1 MQEVWVMKQTVLR
14 ARDER
19 GLERSLHSFENALR
33 LRDGAIVDVE
43 RSETERSE
51 MERSAR
57 HVAVIRYEIPLQIPG
72 GGISAASRSIA
83 SASEVAR

>member
-1 MQEVWVMKQTVLR
+1 MKQTVLR

-43 RSETERSE
+43 RSE
-51 MERSAR
+51 MERRAR
-57 HVAVIRYEIPLQIPG
+57 HVAVIRYEIPLPP
-72 GGISAASRSIA
+72 SAASKSDEALR
-83 SASEVAR
+83 

>member
-43 RSETERSE
+43 RSEMERSE
-51 MERSAR
+51 MERRAR
-57 HVAVIRYEIPLQIPG
+57 HVAVIRYEIPLHPPG
-72 GGISAASRSIA
+72 AAA
-83 SASEVAR
+83 GAAANWDD

>member
-43 RSETERSE
+43 RSE
-51 MERSAR
+51 MERRAR
-57 HVAVIRYEIPLQIPG
+57 HVAVIRYEIPLHTPG
-72 GGISAASRSIA
+72 A
-83 SASEVAR
+83 SAGAAAYSDD